1 MLPTASQ
8 LPAGRHR
15 RPVQPYRVRLR
26 TGLVVSVFIGAL
38 WVVIAAVFHQG
49 AAEVALGAGICAAAV
64 TALGL
69 DDWLQR

>member
-1 MLPTASQ
+1 
-8 LPAGRHR
+8 
-15 RPVQPYRVRLR
+15 VRLR